1 MVNAPLA
8 GKELP
13 PCHLWLLSFIEI
25 LLMTPIVNSFDCYR
39 SIPVLK
45 EAFVLPVTTHLPL
58 GALPNVDL
66 SKIGHLLNGVH
77 GYLDHVSVPAGQG
90 LREMLVNS
98 IQACNNDGKGKIA
111 LGYRPDDAGLNW
123 SFCIDANASG
133 MDSETFYSSF
143 AAIFNPGGKTGHS
156 DKNRGVGFKAASFAK
171 STRVVVA
178 TRCKFQDYL
187 GQCRVYTLAKGIDGK
202 YFHAEVIGSK
212 FWGGQVASVEDAF
225 GNMAKRVY
233 DNGGTA
239 IYVLGE
245 DETAGNFVARG
256 TRSCEVATCANSIIW
271 AMPKN
276 INATAINVGIANT
289 ALNTKSINGLK
300 YQLQEWGKKGS
311 IQYKE
316 IKDIKVTTEH
326 GHDVL
331 VNIHYASVPDKE
343 GWKRSHNQT
352 WAPKRQ
358 ILMADNFDVFK
369 SKDNS
374 TALIRAGMNFTQRT
388 EVIIEVVEG
397 AEQNDSRSQLATDQH
412 INDTV
417 IDPFHLCFAEAVRQ
431 HRPDFVL
438 EEIKEEKDK
447 ASLNMNLGSR
457 IGKLMRQLAQKIKEQ
472 QYCINGIIEELGK
485 DYTSGEQ
492 VNGRKEA
499 SETVNQQKKQES
511 SSKKKP
517 PATQVKLSEE
527 GKQRARKIK
536 AKGQLL
542 VPSNDLSS
550 CDDLIR
556 WSESEKMYLYNI
568 HSQVHENCISTIGEM
583 LGLHLNDSRE
593 QSWRDSCVAAACVH
607 VHLDYLETQ
616 QAGAL
621 FAAKLSEMMEPIMKA
636 QYSLET
642 LKE

>member
-1 MVNAPLA
+1 
-8 GKELP
+8 
-13 PCHLWLLSFIEI
+13 
-25 LLMTPIVNSFDCYR
+25 MTPIVNSFDCYR
-39 SIPVLK
+39 LIPVLK
-45 EAFVLPVTTHLPL
+45 EAFVLPVTTYLPL

-98 IQACNNDGKGKIA
+98 IQACSNDGKGKIA
-111 LGYRPDDAGLNW
+111 LGYRVDNAGLNW

-143 AAIFNPGGKTGHS
+143 AAIFNPGGKAGYS
-156 DKNRGVGFKAASFAK
+156 DKNRGVGFKAAAFAK
-171 STRVVVA
+171 SKRVVIA
-178 TRCKFQDYL
+178 TRCKFQDAP
-187 GQCRVYTLAKGIDGK
+187 GQCRVYTLAKGADGK

-212 FWGGQVASVEDAF
+212 YWGGQIVSVEDAF

-245 DETAGNFVARG
+245 DETAGNFVARN
-256 TRSCEVATCANSIIW
+256 TAPHEVAACANSIIW

-276 INATAINVGIANT
+276 INATAVNIGIANT

-300 YQLQEWGKKGS
+300 HQLQEWGRKGS
-311 IQYKE
+311 IDYEEVKN
-316 IKDIKVTTEH
+316 IKITTEY
-326 GHDVL
+326 GHNVL
-331 VNIHYASVPDKE
+331 ANIHYASVPDKE
-343 GWKRSHNQT
+343 EWKRSHNQT
-352 WAPKRQ
+352 WVPKRQ

-369 SKDNS
+369 SKDNG
-374 TALIRAGMNFTQRT
+374 TALIRAGMNFAQRT
-388 EVIIEVVEG
+388 EVIIEVIEG

-417 IDPFHLCFAEAVRQ
+417 IDSFHPCFAEAVKQ
-431 HRPDFVL
+431 YRPGFVL
-438 EEIKEEKDK
+438 KEIEKEKQK
-447 ASLNMNLGSR
+447 ACLNMNLGSK

-472 QYCINGIIEELGK
+472 CCINGIIEELGSSH
-485 DYTSGEQ
+485 TNGEKIK
-492 VNGRKEA
+492 GRKDA
-499 SETVNQQKKQES
+499 SESVNQHKKQNPLD
-511 SSKKKP
+511 KNKP

-527 GKQRARKIK
+527 GKQRASKIK

-542 VPSNDLSS
+542 MPSADLSPT
-550 CDDLIR
+550 DALIR
-556 WSESEKMYLYNI
+556 WSDNEKIYLYNVN
-568 HSQVHENCISTIGEM
+568 SNVHQDCADKIGEM
-583 LGLHLNDSRE
+583 LGLHLNDVNE
-593 QSWRDSCVAAACVH
+593 KSWRESCFAAACVH
-607 VHLDYLETQ
+607 VHLDYLENQ
-616 QAGAL
+616 QAGSL
-621 FAAKLSEMMEPIMKA
+621 FAAELSEIMKPIMKS